1 MSFESPEYTADVDGL
16 GTLRILEAIRL
27 LGLEKKT
34 RISLGLQDCLF
45 LGNLDARRD
54 KLCADAG
61 FFVCAY
67 RE

>member
-1 MSFESPEYTADVDGL
+1 MPE

-34 RISLGLQDCLF
+34 RISLGLLGCLF

-54 KLCADAG
+54 WGLGKSDEGWQPDQVNVGHMRC
-61 FFVCAY
+61 
-67 RE
+67 